1 MRDLFWLWTRPG
13 RLWIRISRTTNLA
26 SPASMI
32 GG

>member
-1 MRDLFWLWTRPG
+1 MRDLFWLSDQAWAALDPH
-13 RLWIRISRTTNLA
+13 SRTTNLA